1 MEKKQDNLMEISD
14 LTVRYNTDDAVV
26 HAVNNFNLKLVRG
39 EARGLVGETGAGK
52 TTLALSILRLLPERV
67 GEVTGGSIVYD
78 GQELLNLPEAE
89 MLPLRGKR
97 ISMIFQDPMTSL
109 NPYLTIGEQ
118 VAEPLVIHEG
128 AGKKEARDRALEQLA
143 LVGIPD
149 AEQRMDAYP
158 HQFSGG
164 MRQRVMI
171 AMALITKPEILIADE
186 PTTALDVTV
195 QKQVLDLIRKLQQDM
210 GTSVILITHDL
221 GVVRQYAD
229 RINVMYAGRI
239 VESALAR
246 ELLEHPRHAYTRAL
260 MKSIPGLHA
269 KGSPLYTIPG
279 LPPNMM
285 QEPCGCSFRPR
296 NTLGNPELCLT
307 DREPELV
314 EISPGHSVQNCPG
327 CLAGNQ

>member
-1 MEKKQDNLMEISD
+1 MLSVRNLSASFHTRAGI
-14 LTVRYNTDDAVV
+14 VRAVRNV
-26 HAVNNFNLKLVRG
+26 SFDVAPG
-39 EARGLVGETGAGK
+39 ETLGIVGESGSGK
-52 TTLALSILRLLPERV
+52 SVTCYSMMGLIPTPPGRIESGSALLDGTDLLHCPEKTLRSI
-67 GEVTGGSIVYD
+67 
-78 GQELLNLPEAE
+78 
-89 MLPLRGKR
+89 RGKR

-109 NPYLTIGEQ
+109 NPYLTIGDQ
-118 VAEPLVIHEG
+118 VAEPLIIHEG
-128 AGKKEARDRALEQLA
+128 TGRREARTRALEQLA
-143 LVGIPD
+143 LVGILD

-171 AMALITKPEILIADE
+171 AMALITRPEILIADE

-239 VESALAR
+239 VESAPAR

-296 NTLGNPELCLT
+296 NTLGNAELCLT

-314 EISPGHSVQNCPG
+314 ELSPEHWVQNCPG
-327 CLAGNQ
+327 CLAGNH

>member
-1 MEKKQDNLMEISD
+1 MSTAPGQTSALTISGLQTKFHTPQGELTAVDGVD
-14 LTVRYNTDDAVV
+14 LTVP
-26 HAVNNFNLKLVRG
+26 RG
-39 EARGLVGETGAGK
+39 SIVGLVGESGCGK
-52 TTLALSILRLLPERV
+52 SVTALSVLGLVPAGGQVTAGEICFQGRDLRRLSEKERRK
-67 GEVTGGSIVYD
+67 
-78 GQELLNLPEAE
+78 
-89 MLPLRGKR
+89 LRGDR
-97 ISMIFQDPMTSL
+97 LAMIFQDPMTSL

-128 AGKKEARDRALEQLA
+128 AGKKEARTRALEQLA
-143 LVGIPD
+143 LAGIPD

-171 AMALITKPEILIADE
+171 AMALITRPEILIADE

-195 QKQVLDLIRKLQQDM
+195 QKQVLDLIKKLQQDM

-239 VESALAR
+239 VESAPAK

-269 KGSPLYTIPG
+269 KGTPLYTIPG
-279 LPPNMM
+279 LPPNMT

-296 NTLGNPELCLT
+296 NTLGNPALCLT

-327 CLAGNQ
+327 CLT

>member
-1 MEKKQDNLMEISD
+1 MLSVRNLSASFHTRAGI
-14 LTVRYNTDDAVV
+14 VRAVRNV
-26 HAVNNFNLKLVRG
+26 SFDVAPG
-39 EARGLVGETGAGK
+39 ETLGIVGESGSGK
-52 TTLALSILRLLPERV
+52 SVTCYSMMGLIPMPPGRIESGSAMLDGTDLLHCPEKELRSI
-67 GEVTGGSIVYD
+67 
-78 GQELLNLPEAE
+78 
-89 MLPLRGKR
+89 RGKR

-239 VESALAR
+239 VERALAR

>member
-1 MEKKQDNLMEISD
+1 MLSVRNLSASFHTRAGI
-14 LTVRYNTDDAVV
+14 VRAVRNV
-26 HAVNNFNLKLVRG
+26 SFDVAPG
-39 EARGLVGETGAGK
+39 ETLGIVGESGSGK
-52 TTLALSILRLLPERV
+52 SVTCYSMMGLIPMPPGRIESGSAMRDGTDLLHCPEKELRSI
-67 GEVTGGSIVYD
+67 
-78 GQELLNLPEAE
+78 
-89 MLPLRGKR
+89 RGKR
-97 ISMIFQDPMTSL
+97 ISMIFPDPMSSL
-109 NPYLTIGEQ
+109 NPYLTTGER

-221 GVVRQYAD
+221 CVVRQYAD

-239 VESALAR
+239 VESAPAR

-285 QEPCGCSFRPR
+285 QEPCGCSFCPR

-314 EISPGHSVQNCPG
+314 EISPGHSVQNGPG
-327 CLAGNQ
+327 CLTGNQ

>member
-1 MEKKQDNLMEISD
+1 MLSVRNLSASFHTRAGI
-14 LTVRYNTDDAVV
+14 VRAVRNV
-26 HAVNNFNLKLVRG
+26 SFDVAPG
-39 EARGLVGETGAGK
+39 ETLGIVGESGSGK
-52 TTLALSILRLLPERV
+52 SVTCYSMMGLIPMPPGRIESGSAMLDGTDLLHCPEKELRSI
-67 GEVTGGSIVYD
+67 
-78 GQELLNLPEAE
+78 
-89 MLPLRGKR
+89 RGKR

-109 NPYLTIGEQ
+109 NPYLTIGKQ

-171 AMALITKPEILIADE
+171 AMALITRPEILIADE

-239 VESALAR
+239 VESAPAR

-285 QEPCGCSFRPR
+285 KEPCGCSFRPR

>member
-1 MEKKQDNLMEISD
+1 MTTIPFKDATPVLQVKNLNVTFAGSPVSVLDGIS
-14 LTVRYNTDDAVV
+14 LTVRA
-26 HAVNNFNLKLVRG
+26 G
-39 EARGLVGETGAGK
+39 ETLALVGESGCGK
-52 TTLALSILRLLPERV
+52 SITSLALMGLLPASARIV
-67 GEVTGGSIVYD
+67 SGEMQFRRHDLRKLSPREYAD
-78 GQELLNLPEAE
+78 
-89 MLPLRGKR
+89 LRG
-97 ISMIFQDPMTSL
+97 SELAMIFQEPMTSL
-109 NPYLTIGEQ
+109 NPAFTLGDQLSEAVMRHQ
-118 VAEPLVIHEG
+118 NVSRAEAMKVALQI
-128 AGKKEARDRALEQLA
+128 LEKVQ
-143 LVGIPD
+143 IPA
-149 AEQRMDAYP
+149 AEMRLKAYP
-158 HQFSGG
+158 HQLSGG

-171 AMALITKPEILIADE
+171 AMALITRPEILIADE

-195 QKQVLDLIRKLQQDM
+195 QKQVLDLIKKLQQDM

-239 VESALAR
+239 VESAPAK

-269 KGSPLYTIPG
+269 KGAPLYTIPG
-279 LPPNMM
+279 LPPNMT

-327 CLAGNQ
+327 CLA

>member
-1 MEKKQDNLMEISD
+1 MLSVRNLSASFHTRAGI
-14 LTVRYNTDDAVV
+14 VRAVRNV
-26 HAVNNFNLKLVRG
+26 SFDVAPG
-39 EARGLVGETGAGK
+39 ETLGIVGESGSGK
-52 TTLALSILRLLPERV
+52 SVTCYSMMGLIPMPPGRIESGSAMLDGTDLLHCPEKELRSI
-67 GEVTGGSIVYD
+67 
-78 GQELLNLPEAE
+78 
-89 MLPLRGKR
+89 RGKR

-171 AMALITKPEILIADE
+171 AMALITRPEILIADE

-229 RINVMYAGRI
+229 RINVMNAGRI
-239 VESALAR
+239 VERAPAR

>member
-1 MEKKQDNLMEISD
+1 MLSVRNLSASFHTRAGI
-14 LTVRYNTDDAVV
+14 VRAVRNV
-26 HAVNNFNLKLVRG
+26 SFDVAPG
-39 EARGLVGETGAGK
+39 ETLGIVGESGSGK
-52 TTLALSILRLLPERV
+52 SVTCYSMMGLIPMPPGRIESGSAMLDGTDLLHCPEKELRSI
-67 GEVTGGSIVYD
+67 
-78 GQELLNLPEAE
+78 
-89 MLPLRGKR
+89 RGKR

-221 GVVRQYAD
+221 GVVHQYAD

-239 VESALAR
+239 VESAPAR

>member
-1 MEKKQDNLMEISD
+1 MLSVRNLSASFHTRAGI
-14 LTVRYNTDDAVV
+14 VRAVRNV
-26 HAVNNFNLKLVRG
+26 SFDVAPG
-39 EARGLVGETGAGK
+39 ETLGIVGESGSGK
-52 TTLALSILRLLPERV
+52 SVTCYSMMGLIPMPPGRIESGSAMLDGTDLLHCPEKELRSI
-67 GEVTGGSIVYD
+67 
-78 GQELLNLPEAE
+78 
-89 MLPLRGKR
+89 RGKR

-171 AMALITKPEILIADE
+171 AMALITRPEILIADE

-239 VESALAR
+239 VESAPAR

-327 CLAGNQ
+327 CLT

>member
-1 MEKKQDNLMEISD
+1 MLSVRNLSASFHTRAGI
-14 LTVRYNTDDAVV
+14 VRAVRNV
-26 HAVNNFNLKLVRG
+26 SFDVAPG
-39 EARGLVGETGAGK
+39 ETLGIVGESGSGK
-52 TTLALSILRLLPERV
+52 SVTCYSMMGLIPTPPGRIESGSALLDGTDLLHCPEKELRSI
-67 GEVTGGSIVYD
+67 
-78 GQELLNLPEAE
+78 
-89 MLPLRGKR
+89 RGKR

-109 NPYLTIGEQ
+109 NPYLTIGDQ
-118 VAEPLVIHEG
+118 VAEPLIIHEG
-128 AGKKEARDRALEQLA
+128 IGRREARTRALEQLA

-171 AMALITKPEILIADE
+171 AMALITRPEILIADE

-239 VESALAR
+239 VESAPAR

-296 NTLGNPELCLT
+296 NTLGNPALCLT

-314 EISPGHSVQNCPG
+314 ELSPEHWVQNCPG
-327 CLAGNQ
+327 CLAGNH

>member
-1 MEKKQDNLMEISD
+1 MLSVRNLSASFHTRAGI
-14 LTVRYNTDDAVV
+14 VRAVRNV
-26 HAVNNFNLKLVRG
+26 SFDVAPG
-39 EARGLVGETGAGK
+39 ETLGIVGESGSGK
-52 TTLALSILRLLPERV
+52 SVTCYSMMGLIPTPPGRIESGSALLDGTDLLHCPEKELRSI
-67 GEVTGGSIVYD
+67 
-78 GQELLNLPEAE
+78 
-89 MLPLRGKR
+89 RGKR

-109 NPYLTIGEQ
+109 NPYLTIGDQ
-118 VAEPLVIHEG
+118 VAEPLIIHEG
-128 AGKKEARDRALEQLA
+128 TGRREARTRALEQLA

-171 AMALITKPEILIADE
+171 AMALITRPEILIADE

-239 VESALAR
+239 VESAPAR

-296 NTLGNPELCLT
+296 NTLGNAELCLT

-314 EISPGHSVQNCPG
+314 ELSPEHWVQNCPG
-327 CLAGNQ
+327 CLAGNH

>member
-1 MEKKQDNLMEISD
+1 MLSVRNLSASFHTRAGI
-14 LTVRYNTDDAVV
+14 VRAVRNV
-26 HAVNNFNLKLVRG
+26 SFDVAPG
-39 EARGLVGETGAGK
+39 ETLGIVGESGSGK
-52 TTLALSILRLLPERV
+52 SVTCYSMMGLIPTPPGRIESGSALLDGTDLLHCPEKTLRSI
-67 GEVTGGSIVYD
+67 
-78 GQELLNLPEAE
+78 
-89 MLPLRGKR
+89 RGKR

-109 NPYLTIGEQ
+109 NPYLTIGNQ
-118 VAEPLVIHEG
+118 VAEPLIIHEG
-128 AGKKEARDRALEQLA
+128 IGRREARTRALEQLA

-171 AMALITKPEILIADE
+171 AMALITRPEILIADE

-239 VESALAR
+239 VESAPAR

-314 EISPGHSVQNCPG
+314 ELSPEHWVQNCPG
-327 CLAGNQ
+327 CLAGNH

>member
-1 MEKKQDNLMEISD
+1 MSD
-14 LTVRYNTDDAVV
+14 ILKIEDLVIQYDTDSGCV
-26 HAVNNFNLKLVRG
+26 HALNGLSLTLREG
-39 EARGLVGETGAGK
+39 ETLGLVGETGAGK
-52 TTLALSILRLLPERV
+52 TTLARSIMGLIQCPPGKIVSGKILYRGEDLLTMKEKHRQ
-67 GEVTGGSIVYD
+67 SI
-78 GQELLNLPEAE
+78 
-89 MLPLRGKR
+89 RGKE
-97 ISMIFQDPMTSL
+97 ISMIFQEPMTSL

-128 AGKKEARDRALEQLA
+128 TGKKEARARALEQLA
-143 LVGIPD
+143 LAGIPD

-171 AMALITKPEILIADE
+171 AMALITRPEILIADE

-195 QKQVLDLIRKLQQDM
+195 QKQVLDLIKKLQQDM

-239 VESALAR
+239 VESAPAK

-269 KGSPLYTIPG
+269 KGTPLYTIPG
-279 LPPNMM
+279 LPPNMT

-296 NTLGNPELCLT
+296 NTLGNPALCLT

-327 CLAGNQ
+327 CLA